1 MKQKL
6 IYLIFSFLLLL
17 SSLFA
22 MHHYRSYNNEHAPII
37 VPIIIF
43 LSIFCMIIMH
53 VSKDEKNARLFTGII
68 SLILIYL
75 LLDLFPFAYLDVIS
89 FVIISF
95 LSYFIYKFFV
105 TFNSIPNSPIL
116 KLIASGLFSYSLI
129 TVALLL
135 INFEQFY
142 PLILIEILLSILG
155 CTILYWKEKDRLSTS
170 TRKEQTFMTKS
181 LIISLSPFILSYSL
195 LNNIMPS
202 FLKFYSLFFILLL
215 PVTVGIILIK
225 RNAIRLNKSIII
237 ANLAT
242 HLFCV
247 ILFFILRN
255 YFFQGSIF
263 VLYFIIVS
271 YFIILYIFHLKN
283 EYLNNLEIM
292 KVKQAKKDYQ
302 KEKIELTQTITKEK
316 TLSSI
321 SSLISK
327 LLIQNYGIKSYLV
340 VWKDK
345 YNPYIISSRGDF
357 LGITLTSK
365 IIEEIKVDSRKF
377 QYQHNQFDKFAFYKR
392 NQVIGWLVVSKEHFS
407 RLTVDEYESIN
418 ELVSVIG
425 EIILEN
431 EKMYDIK
438 QEARKIES
446 LSYDEYVNYEY
457 LNRVQNFH
465 KDFSFFIHDNVL
477 QNILALKNL
486 TESLQ
491 TEQIEIKNL
500 ILETFENL
508 NKVFRDKMFELYP
521 STIEKVPLSQ
531 SIRTLC
537 DKLNYEQDSVFIR
550 LYCPNETCLKKE
562 ERFHVYRIIQELIV
576 NALKHSQA
584 TEIIVA
590 LIQNETYFQSSIE
603 DNGVGFDYS
612 KIKLREFE
620 NKHFGILSINQEV
633 NSLNGK
639 MEIVPVEPSGT
650 KFIITLPI
658 TKENNNESILTR

>member
-6 IYLIFSFLLLL
+6 AYLIFLCLLLL

-22 MHHYRSYNNEHAPII
+22 MHHYGYYNNEYAPII

-53 VSKDEKNARLFTGII
+53 VSKDEKNASLFTGII

-75 LLDLFPFAYLDVIS
+75 LLDLFPFSYLDIIS
-89 FVIISF
+89 FIIISF

-105 TFNSIPNSPIL
+105 TFNSIPKSPIL
-116 KLIASGLFSYSLI
+116 KLIDSGLFSYSLI

-142 PLILIEILLSILG
+142 YFILIEILLSILG
-155 CTILYWKEKDRLSTS
+155 CAILYWKEKDRLSTI

-195 LNNIMPS
+195 LNNILPTS
-202 FLKFYSLFFILLL
+202 LKFYSLFFILLI
-215 PVTVGIILIK
+215 PVTVGVILIK
-225 RNAIRLNKSIII
+225 RNAIRVNQSIIMT
-237 ANLAT
+237 NLAT

-247 ILFFILRN
+247 ILFFSLSN
-255 YFFQGSIF
+255 YFFHVSIF
-263 VLYFIIVS
+263 VLYFIIVF

-321 SSLISK
+321 SSLVSK

-345 YNPYIISSRGDF
+345 YNPYILSSRGDF

-365 IIEEIKVDSRKF
+365 IIEEINGESREF
-377 QYQHNQFDKFAFYKR
+377 QYQHNQFDKFTFYKR
-392 NQVIGWLVVSKEHFS
+392 NQVIGWLVVSKEQFS
-407 RLTVDEYESIN
+407 RLTVDEYKSIN

-500 ILETFENL
+500 ILETFDNL
-508 NKVFRDKMFELYP
+508 NKVFRDKIFELYP

-531 SIRTLC
+531 SIQTLC
-537 DKLNYEQDSVFIR
+537 DKLNYEQDSVYIR

-562 ERFHVYRIIQELIV
+562 ERFHVYRIIHELIV

-639 MEIVPVEPSGT
+639 MKIVPVEPSGT

-658 TKENNNESILTR
+658 AKENNNESILTR

>member
-1 MKQKL
+1 MKEKL

-17 SSLFA
+17 SSLLA
-22 MHHYRSYNNEHAPII
+22 VYHYRYYNNEHAPII

-43 LSIFCMIIMH
+43 LTIFCMIIMH
-53 VSKDEKNARLFTGII
+53 VSKDEKNARSFTSII
-68 SLILIYL
+68 SLISIYL
-75 LLDLFPFAYLDVIS
+75 LLDLFPFPYLDAIS
-89 FVIISF
+89 FIIISF
-95 LSYFIYKFFV
+95 LPYFIYKFFI
-105 TFNSIPNSPIL
+105 TFNSIPNSHIL
-116 KLIASGLFSYSLI
+116 KLIEVGLFYYSFA
-129 TVALLL
+129 TATLLL

-142 PLILIEILLSILG
+142 YLILIEILLSILG
-155 CTILYWKEKDRLSTS
+155 CTILYWKEKDRLSTN
-170 TRKEQTFMTKS
+170 TRKEQTFLTKS

-195 LNNIMPS
+195 LNNILPT
-202 FLKFYSLFFILLL
+202 FLKFYSLIFILLI
-215 PVTVGIILIK
+215 PVTVGVILIK
-225 RNAIRLNKSIII
+225 RNAIRLNRSNII

-242 HLFCV
+242 HIFCV
-247 ILFFILRN
+247 SFFFILSN
-255 YFFQGSIF
+255 YFFHVSIF
-263 VLYFIIVS
+263 ALYFIIMI
-271 YFIILYIFHLKN
+271 YFIVLCIFHLKN
-283 EYLNNLEIM
+283 GYLNNLEIM

-302 KEKIELTQTITKEK
+302 KERIELIQTITKEK

-327 LLIQNYGIKSYLV
+327 LLVQNYGIKSYLV

-345 YNPYIISSRGDF
+345 YNPYILSSRGYF
-357 LGITLTSK
+357 SGITLTSK
-365 IIEEIKVDSRKF
+365 IIEGIKVDSREF
-377 QYQHNQFDKFAFYKR
+377 QYQHNRCDKFTFYKK
-392 NQVIGWLVVSKEHFS
+392 NQAVGWFVVSKEKFS
-407 RLTVDEYESIN
+407 KLSVDEYESIN
-418 ELVSVIG
+418 ELVGVIG

-438 QEARKIES
+438 QEAMKIES

-500 ILETFENL
+500 ILETFDNL
-508 NKVFRDKMFELYP
+508 NKVFRDKIFELYP

-537 DKLNYEQDSVFIR
+537 DKLNYEQDAICIR
-550 LYCPNETCLKKE
+550 FYCPNETCLKKE

-584 TEIIVA
+584 TEISVV

-612 KIKLREFE
+612 KIKLREYE

-639 MEIVPVEPSGT
+639 MKIVPVEPSGT
-650 KFIITLPI
+650 KFIITLPV
-658 TKENNNESILTR
+658 TKEDNNESIFTR